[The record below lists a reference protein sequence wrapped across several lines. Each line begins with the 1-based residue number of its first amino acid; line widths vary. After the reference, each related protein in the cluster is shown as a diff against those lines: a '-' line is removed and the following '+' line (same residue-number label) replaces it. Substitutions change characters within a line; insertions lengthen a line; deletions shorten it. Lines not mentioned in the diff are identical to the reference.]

1 MPSSPPPRQDH
12 VHDEKELDRI
22 LRAGSK
28 TFHFASLALPRRIRR
43 PTLALYAFCRH
54 ADDGVDDARDRDGA
68 RAAVDALRARIER
81 VYAGRGLDG
90 VVERSF
96 ATVVRDHGIPREE
109 LELLAEGMEWDVE
122 GRRYATMADVRAYA
136 LRVAGTVGVM
146 MTHIMGPRAAS
157 ARDDGHRDPLV
168 LDRARDLGIAMQLTN
183 IARDVGTDARMGRVY
198 LPADWLEANGTSPDE
213 LIARPAATMAVRR
226 SVARIL
232 DVADGHYARADEGI
246 AHLPG
251 DCRIAIRAARLVYA
265 EIGNVVRARDFDS
278 VRSRAVVPL
287 WRKVT
292 LMMKALGARAWRPR
306 PLGPHTCGDVPSVER
321 SA

>member
-1 MPSSPPPRQDH
+1 MTRPRRD
-12 VHDEKELDRI
+12 DERELDRI

-54 ADDGVDDARDRDGA
+54 ADDGVDDAQDSNGA

-81 VYAGRGLDG
+81 VYADRELDD

-96 ATVVRDHGIPREE
+96 AAVVRQHHIPREE
-109 LELLAEGMEWDVE
+109 PELLAEGMEWDVNA
-122 GRRYATMADVRAYA
+122 RRYASIADVRAYA
-136 LRVAGTVGVM
+136 RRVAGTVGVM
-146 MTHIMGPRAAS
+146 MTHIMGV
-157 ARDDGHRDPLV
+157 RDPLV
-168 LDRARDLGIAMQLTN
+168 LARASDLGVAMQLTN

-198 LPADWLEANGTSPDE
+198 LPTDWLEETGTSAGE
-213 LIARPAATMAVRR
+213 LVACPAATRGVRS
-226 SVARIL
+226 SVARLL
-232 DVADGHYARADEGI
+232 DVADVHYARADEGI

-265 EIGNVVRARDFDS
+265 EIGTVVRARGFDS
-278 VRSRAVVPL
+278 VTSRAVVPL

-292 LMMKALGARAWRPR
+292 LMLEAIGARTWRPR
-306 PLGPHTCGDVPSVER
+306 PLAPFATEGAPPSFER